1 MRVSSI
7 TVALALV
14 LSLPAPAHAQ
24 SKKVPTPASVIGFEP
39 GTDRKLPEWRQV
51 VAYFKALDAA
61 SPRVQ
66 LRVLGK
72 TTLGR
77 PFIAAFISD
86 SATLAN
92 LPKVHEAQR
101 KLADPRTTTEAERTA
116 LERDGKVV
124 VLVTSSIH
132 STEVGGILTPLT
144 LAYRLATAED
154 PEAKSI

>member
-1 MRVSSI
+1 MKLK
-7 TVALALV
+7 ALLAL
-14 LSLPAPAHAQ
+14 SLFTPVVANAQ
-24 SKKVPTPASVIGFEP
+24 KVIPTPASVIGFEP
-39 GTDRKLPEWRQV
+39 GTDRKLPEWQQV

-66 LRVLGK
+66 TRVLGK

-77 PFIAAFISD
+77 PFIAVFIGD

-92 LPKVHEAQR
+92 LPKLHEAQR
-101 KLADPRTTTEAERTA
+101 KLADPRLATAPEREA

-144 LAYRLATAED
+144 LGYKLAADES
-154 PEAKSI
+154 EE